1 MQKITVLGGGSW
13 ATALVKILSNE
24 ADEIHWWVRN
34 PETVTFIQQYQHNPN
49 YLSDVTLDL
58 NKVKIYIDTKRGF
71 RQNEQRKKP
80 SNCYNR

>member
-34 PETVTFIQQYQHNPN
+34 PETVTFIQQYQLIKHLENLGLRLVC
-49 YLSDVTLDL
+49 LSAFVLYVCICL
-58 NKVKIYIDTKRGF
+58 GF
-71 RQNEQRKKP
+71 V
-80 SNCYNR
+80 